1 MSSPRLPG
9 IERRSGIIK
18 AATRLFSEKGF
29 RGATTRELASNVGV
43 TEPVLY
49 QHFSNKKDLYRAIL
63 EEQAFAGDRQI
74 PELLPPDA
82 PESDREYLTRLANG
96 MIDWHTSDPS
106 FIRLL
111 LFSALEDHEMFEVSE
126 KFYDSY
132 SNLLFSGLS
141 QYFEKR
147 MQQGVFRTI
156 DPVVAAHAFVALV
169 AHYSLHITI
178 FKKACPDVPR
188 DQAVHGF
195 VEIFLEGMKQRA
207 PHS

>member
-9 IERRSGIIK
+9 IERRSGIIR

-43 TEPVLY
+43 SEPVLY

-63 EEQAFAGDRQI
+63 EEQAFVGDRDI
-74 PELLPPDA
+74 PELVP
-82 PESDREYLTRLANG
+82 PESPEGDLDYLTRLANG

-111 LFSALEDHEMFEVSE
+111 LFSALEDHELFEVSE
-126 KFYDSY
+126 KFYDRY
-132 SNLLFSGLS
+132 SKLLFSGLS

-147 MQQGVFRTI
+147 TQQGVFREV

-169 AHYSLHITI
+169 AHYSLHLTI

-188 DQAVHGF
+188 EEAVSGF
-195 VEIFLEGMKQRA
+195 VDIFLEGMKQRA
-207 PHS
+207 HS